1 MNLILISALADICQ
15 HHALIRVEEAEWRK
29 FFDPFGDFLC
39 MVFVYACP
47 YVCIPSK
54 CFSPSTPAPPQENS
68 LSFTACPFIQPDSQ
82 CQSLNAQAFQTV
94 WALSW
99 HGFPVIQGSWG
110 LDLEKIE
117 GRCEPCYCCLAALIP
132 PSKGK
137 RFGGG
142 TSGASKQFSGET
154 YLSTKR
160 GTVRTKVNLTL
171 EPMTE

>member
-1 MNLILISALADICQ
+1 MEEVLWSLWSLWWFLVYGVCIC
-15 HHALIRVEEAEWRK
+15 VS
-29 FFDPFGDFLC
+29 LC
-39 MVFVYACP
+39 MYPFQMLLLTLHPCP
-47 YVCIPSK
+47 TTGK
-54 CFSPSTPAPPQENS
+54 LS
-68 LSFTACPFIQPDSQ
+68 LSFTACPFIQLDSH

-117 GRCEPCYCCLAALIP
+117 GRGEPCYCCLAALIP

-160 GTVRTKVNLTL
+160 GTVRTKVNVKL
-171 EPMTE
+171 ETMTE